1 MWPPSLQTTQLIICI
16 QWVDQVFHC
25 LEDFIGLHLLGKV
38 DKNAFVE
45 TIKIVLIRM
54 RSWQGQNHDE
64 GSSMKGS
71 KNGVA
76 SRLGHAN
83 TF

>member
-1 MWPPSLQTTQLIICI
+1 MQTTQLIICI

-76 SRLGHAN
+76 SRLGYGN